1 MRHLIIHRQRA
12 LMGFGL
18 SYFCILDQTRDGFL
32 ARLEGLSRAEC
43 NALEG
48 PIPITNGQTIKVPI
62 DDQAHTFLIA
72 LYPEEKNM
80 VTREIPVPAG
90 AEDHKPLHFATIP
103 FPMNSSI
110 VTDVSEDMPPRL
122 TNAAITL
129 PQMIFKSPRKVM
141 WSTYFTSI
149 SNLSCQLTV
158 FLP

>member
-18 SYFCILDQTRDGFL
+18 SYFCILDQTREDFL

-48 PIPITNGQTIKVPI
+48 PTPITNGQTIKVPI

-90 AEDHKPLHFATIP
+90 TEDVVFVIKTD
-103 FPMNSSI
+103 MDMRRGI
-110 VTDVSEDMPPRL
+110 VVSVGPGVRSE
-122 TNAAITL
+122 TG
-129 PQMIFKSPRKVM
+129 V
-141 WSTYFTSI
+141 
-149 SNLSCQLTV
+149 
-158 FLP
+158 

>member
-18 SYFCILDQTRDGFL
+18 SYFCILDQSREDFL

-43 NALEG
+43 NGLDG
-48 PIPITNGQTIKVPI
+48 TTPITNGQTIQVPI

-90 AEDHKPLHFATIP
+90 TEDA
-103 FPMNSSI
+103 
-110 VTDVSEDMPPRL
+110 
-122 TNAAITL
+122 
-129 PQMIFKSPRKVM
+129 
-141 WSTYFTSI
+141 
-149 SNLSCQLTV
+149 V
-158 FLP
+158 FLIKTDMDMRRGIVVAVGPGQRA

>member
-18 SYFCILDQTRDGFL
+18 SYFCILDQSREDFL

-43 NALEG
+43 SVLDGA
-48 PIPITNGQTIKVPI
+48 IPITNGQTVQIPI

-90 AEDHKPLHFATIP
+90 TEDA
-103 FPMNSSI
+103 
-110 VTDVSEDMPPRL
+110 
-122 TNAAITL
+122 
-129 PQMIFKSPRKVM
+129 
-141 WSTYFTSI
+141 
-149 SNLSCQLTV
+149 V
-158 FLP
+158 FLIKTDMDMRRGIVVAVGPGQRA

>member
-18 SYFCILDQTRDGFL
+18 SYFCILDETRDSFM
-32 ARLEGLSRAEC
+32 AQLEGLSRAEC

-48 PIPITNGQTIKVPI
+48 PTPITNGATIDLEL

-90 AEDHKPLHFATIP
+90 EEDA
-103 FPMNSSI
+103 
-110 VTDVSEDMPPRL
+110 
-122 TNAAITL
+122 
-129 PQMIFKSPRKVM
+129 
-141 WSTYFTSI
+141 
-149 SNLSCQLTV
+149 V
-158 FLP
+158 FLIKTDMDMRRGIVVSVGPAKKAEA